1 MRKIATVKQAG
12 DAVRVMLYASGSGV
26 YLFLYESQEDGPCT
40 ADYWFES
47 AELAEQSALEDYGV
61 ATSDWQTIPDPLDG
75 CQHDWIAP
83 TRVRR
88 DATGQPMWGHFER
101 VQP

>member
-1 MRKIATVKQAG
+1 M
-12 DAVRVMLYASGSGV
+12 RVMLHDTGSGV
-26 YLFLYESQEDGPCT
+26 YLFLYESHEDGPCM

-61 ATSDWQTIPDPLDG
+61 TASDWQTIPDPPDG
-75 CQHDWIAP
+75 CQQDWIAP

-88 DATGQPMWGHFER
+88 DAAGQPMWGQFER
-101 VQP
+101 VQL